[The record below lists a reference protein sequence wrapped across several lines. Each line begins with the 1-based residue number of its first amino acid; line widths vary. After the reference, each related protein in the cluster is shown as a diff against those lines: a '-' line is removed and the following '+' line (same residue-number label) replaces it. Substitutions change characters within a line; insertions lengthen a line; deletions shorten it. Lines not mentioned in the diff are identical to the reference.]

1 MKTSTV
7 VQGVLVPTLS
17 EFRSNHAVRRT
28 YYLFQKANYAVL
40 ELMIDLHTH
49 TTASDGSVSPPDL
62 IRLALQNGLEA
73 LAITDHDTLEGCDE
87 GAPVAADLGVEL
99 IAGIELSTRL
109 EPQLVELIRPWLGSK
124 RLPSIHLLGYFLAA
138 APPASFRSWILGHQ
152 ESRHKRNLE
161 LVEKLRGFGFDIT
174 LHEVSQL
181 GGKLTGRPHFA
192 EFLLR
197 KGYVRNRQEA
207 FDLYLADTAQAA
219 VERDEPG
226 LAESIAVLRQSFGMP
241 VLAHPVRLPFGN
253 EPDAMR
259 VLLEALCAAGLQGL
273 EVWHSEHSAAEQ
285 AFYETLA
292 KSHGLQAT
300 GGSDFHG
307 TNKPS
312 IALGTGINGNICI
325 PRTWLDSMRVSASSV
340 AGGN

>member
-1 MKTSTV
+1 
-7 VQGVLVPTLS
+7 
-17 EFRSNHAVRRT
+17 
-28 YYLFQKANYAVL
+28 
-40 ELMIDLHTH
+40 MIDLHTH
-49 TTASDGSVSPPDL
+49 TTASDGSVSPPEL

-87 GAPVAADLGVEL
+87 AAPVAAELGVEM

-109 EPQLVELIRPWLGSK
+109 EPVLVDLIRPWLGSR

-138 APPASFRSWILGHQ
+138 DPPASFRSWILGHQ

-174 LHEVSQL
+174 LPEVSRL

-192 EFLLR
+192 ELLLR
-197 KGYVRNRQEA
+197 KGYVKNRQEA

-219 VERDEPG
+219 VEREEPG
-226 LAESIAVLRQSFGMP
+226 LMEGIGMLRRSCGFP
-241 VLAHPVRLPFGN
+241 VLAHPVRLPLGD
-253 EPDAMR
+253 EPDGHRA
-259 VLLEALCAAGLQGL
+259 LLEALCGAGLQGL
-273 EVWHSEHSAAEQ
+273 EVWHSEHSPEQ
-285 AFYETLA
+285 QALYEDLA
-292 KSHGLQAT
+292 RSFGLEAT

-307 TNKPS
+307 SHKPS

-325 PRTWLDSMRVSASSV
+325 PRARVDSLRAAASA
-340 AGGN
+340 G